1 MLVGCLQVEVLHH
14 VSTGVSWSTG
24 RISSW
29 NSQLM
34 QGFAGWVSADDSGE
48 CKRYA
53 TATTWQVQKP
63 AHTGVCAE

>member
-1 MLVGCLQVEVLHH
+1 MLAGWLQVEVLHH
-14 VSTGVSWSTG
+14 VSTGVFWSTG

-48 CKRYA
+48 LKQHADWSTMQAYLA
-53 TATTWQVQKP
+53 PVQ
-63 AHTGVCAE
+63 G